1 MKEIYRYLII
11 TIIAIP
17 ALSFVGGL
25 MTSEITYAATEKK
38 GSSAIF
44 YGRLFV
50 QYDNSDNST
59 SNNKKISNLRDD
71 EGMGRV
77 GVKGKNTIG
86 NGYAVNYKVEYAID
100 ISDGWATSNSTNC
113 NSDANAKSPCNSFVL
128 KQGWVG
134 LLTPFGQFKF
144 GSLESP
150 YKYLAKHD
158 IFHDT
163 ISQARDT
170 RMISQGSM
178 AHSSYWRESM
188 LYELKS
194 GNFRFAAIY
203 GVGENSNTSTTNKD
217 TGIGIEYKNLFLPG
231 LGIVYARNTDDSHSS
246 GQDYNEKVTLTKDFK
261 LQSGDKIK
269 IWYMH
274 EDIGVDSKMFT
285 GSGNDGEAN
294 WYGIRYKTGPMEFQ
308 YSYAETDAKQG
319 PTYDR
324 DGYNIG
330 MYYKLSKTSRVYLAH
345 SKSDAGSGDGV
356 NHNIESTLIGL
367 RHDF

>member
-1 MKEIYRYLII
+1 MEKLYKYLVII
-11 TIIAIP
+11 MVALPIAGF
-17 ALSFVGGL
+17 AGGL
-25 MTSEITYAATEKK
+25 MTSEKAQAATKSAKK

-44 YGRLFV
+44 YGRLYV

-59 SNNKKISNLRDD
+59 SNNNKISGLRDD
-71 EGMGRV
+71 EGMGRF
-77 GVKGKNTIG
+77 GVKGKNSIG

-100 ISDGWATSNSTNC
+100 ISDGHATSDSTNC
-113 NSDANAKSPCNSFVL
+113 TDNQDCRPFAL
-128 KQGWVG
+128 KQGWLG
-134 LLTPFGQFKF
+134 FLTPFGQFKF

-158 IFHDT
+158 ILHDT

-178 AHSSYWRESM
+178 SHSSYWRESM

-194 GNFRFAAIY
+194 GNLRFAAIY
-203 GVGENSNTSTTNKD
+203 GVGENSNNTVTNKD
-217 TGIGIEYKNLFLPG
+217 SGFGIEYKNFLMPG
-231 LGIVYARNTDDSHSS
+231 FSIVYARNKDHSVT
-246 GQDYNEKVTLTKDFK
+246 GANNQNYNEKFTLTKDFK
-261 LQSGDKIK
+261 LASGNKIK

-274 EDIGVDSKMFT
+274 EDVGLDSKLFT
-285 GSGNDGEAN
+285 GSNSDGEVN

-308 YSYAETDAKQG
+308 YSYGDSDANEG

-330 MYYKLSKTSRVYLAH
+330 MYYKLSKTSRIYLAR
-345 SKSDAGSGDGV
+345 SKSDAGSGDGA
-356 NHNIESTLIGL
+356 NLDIESTLIGL